1 MKLDVPT
8 KVHHI
13 IADQVAA
20 LREQDF
26 GARLWEHDT
35 TLWSSDPA
43 QQAVI
48 DQALGWLDVV
58 EDVRGELTN
67 LRLFADEVRADGY
80 TQAVL
85 LGMGGSSLAPEVL
98 RTTFGVADGYLDL
111 HVLDTTDPVAIAR
124 LERRLDLEHTLF
136 IVSSKSGGT
145 TETASFHA
153 YFFDKVQRLMGD
165 AAGRSFVAITDQGT
179 DLQAQ
184 AVEQDFR
191 AVFIN
196 PSDIGG
202 RFSALSFFGLVPA
215 ALIGLDLEKLLDQA
229 QDCAD
234 ACGFDVPLERNPG
247 VVFGAALGTLAVT
260 GRDKLTL
267 ITSTPIRSFGA
278 WVEQLIAEST
288 GKQGTG
294 ILPVD
299 QEPFG
304 APAVYG
310 DDRIFVFLKMSGR
323 PAEECD
329 RAVATLKE
337 AGFPAITIEISD
349 LYEVGALF
357 FLWEVAVATAG
368 QVLGINPFDQPNV
381 QESKDNTK
389 RLLEELEHRV
399 SREAGDRQGGG
410 GTEAD
415 GGVRVSQ
422 GNGDSAGEGSVTF
435 ALGEAGIETALAD
448 FFTGVRRGGY
458 VALQAFITPTES
470 AWNSLQEA
478 RQLLL
483 NRLHVATTAGFG
495 PRFLHST
502 GQYHKGGRA
511 NGYYLQLTSD
521 PTAQGSSAGQDEPRA
536 VDLPIPGQSYT
547 FAQLKRAQ
555 ALGDLRSLLSHGRRV
570 LSVELGASQDSGLA
584 TLLDLLEA
592 SVPQRPAP

>member
-8 KVHHI
+8 KVQHT
-13 IADQVAA
+13 VAEKLA
-20 LREQDF
+20 GLREQDF

-35 TLWSSDPA
+35 TLWSHEPA
-43 QQAVI
+43 EQAVI
-48 DQALGWLDVV
+48 DGALGWLNVV

-67 LRLFADEVRADGY
+67 LRLFADEARADGY

-98 RTTFGVADGYLDL
+98 RTTFGVANGYLDL

-124 LERRLDLEHTLF
+124 LERALDLEHTLF

-153 YFFDKVQRLMGD
+153 YFFDRVQRLMGHE
-165 AAGRSFVAITDQGT
+165 AGRSFVAITDQGT

-184 AVEQDFR
+184 AIAQGFR

-215 ALIGLDLEKLLDQA
+215 ALIGVDLERLLDRA
-229 QDCAD
+229 RECAED
-234 ACGFDVPLERNPG
+234 CGFDVPVERNPG
-247 VVFGAALGTLAVT
+247 VLFGAALGTLAVN

-267 ITSTPIRSFGA
+267 ITSTPITSFGA
-278 WVEQLIAEST
+278 WAEQLIAEST
-288 GKQGTG
+288 GKRGTG

-299 QEPFG
+299 REPLG
-304 APAVYG
+304 VPAVYD
-310 DDRIFVFLKMSGR
+310 DDRIFVFLKMGGS

-329 RAVATLKE
+329 RAVAALKK
-337 AGFPAITIEISD
+337 ADFPVVTIEIHD

-368 QVLGINPFDQPNV
+368 RLLGINPFDQPNV

-389 RLLEELEHRV
+389 RLLEELERRM
-399 SREAGDRQGGG
+399 SREAGGGQGGG
-410 GTEAD
+410 GTEAN
-415 GGVRVSQ
+415 GEAAALQ
-422 GNGDSAGEGSVTF
+422 GSGDPGGEGSVTF
-435 ALGEAGIETALAD
+435 ALGEAGIDAALTD
-448 FFTGVRRGGY
+448 FFTGVKRGGY
-458 VALQAFITPTES
+458 VALQAFITPTDA
-470 AWNSLQEA
+470 AWNALQGA

-502 GQYHKGGRA
+502 GQYHKGGRD
-511 NGYYLQLTSD
+511 NGYYLQLTSNL
-521 PTAQGSSAGQDEPRA
+521 TAQGSSVGQDEPRA
-536 VDLPIPGQSYT
+536 VDLPIPGQPYT

-570 LSVELGASQDSGLA
+570 LSVELGPDQDAGL
-584 TLLDLLEA
+584 TELLRLLDA